1 MQTIDLS
8 DLSVICGLWTCHY
21 LFWSNV
27 YIPRLSNCLMSIH
40 VFIVRCVGGS
50 KALPVLHSSYRTVFE
65 RDCAVWR
72 TARRGRPNLCFSKVW
87 RTQQRVR
94 QPGEPQDAF
103 ASCFNPLASAKIG
116 RTLAQFL
123 NGTVLYDGRQG
134 ESGRTFAFPR
144 FGERVRQPGE
154 PQDAFASCFNPLAS
168 AKIGRS
174 ILTLAACGL
183 SPVDS
188 PRLLPGAF
196 ESPTST
202 INLL

>member
-1 MQTIDLS
+1 M
-8 DLSVICGLWTCHY
+8 Y
-21 LFWSNV
+21 LLYVAWADQRHRQCCIRHTEQILNGTV
-27 YIPRLSNCLMSIH
+27 CMTDGKAKAAEPR
-40 VFIVRCVGGS
+40 
-50 KALPVLHSSYRTVFE
+50 
-65 RDCAVWR
+65 
-72 TARRGRPNLCFSKVW
+72 FSKVW
-87 RTQQRVR
+87 RAHQRVR

-134 ESGRTFAFPR
+134 EGGRTFKVWR
-144 FGERVRQPGE
+144 TQQRVRQPGE
-154 PQDAFASCFNPLAS
+154 RHDAFASCFNPLAS
-168 AKIGRS
+168 AKTGRS
-174 ILTLAACGL
+174 ILTLAAYGL

-188 PRLLPGAF
+188 LRLLPGAF